1 MALTWPGKSLLLLLM
16 LRMEVTVSHGVVCVC
31 VMRVRRPVLAFHGT
45 ADKNIQPICETGFL
59 VPGTSGFKHA
69 TDTGW
74 YGRGVSVV
82 THAQAQSL
90 HPVCVSH

>member
-1 MALTWPGKSLLLLLM
+1 MVLY
-16 LRMEVTVSHGVVCVC
+16 VFCVVCVH
-31 VMRVRRPVLAFHGT
+31 RPVLAFHGT

-74 YGRGVSVV
+74 YGRGVSAV
-82 THAQAQSL
+82 TGTGTVTA
-90 HPVCVSH
+90 PCVFVSH